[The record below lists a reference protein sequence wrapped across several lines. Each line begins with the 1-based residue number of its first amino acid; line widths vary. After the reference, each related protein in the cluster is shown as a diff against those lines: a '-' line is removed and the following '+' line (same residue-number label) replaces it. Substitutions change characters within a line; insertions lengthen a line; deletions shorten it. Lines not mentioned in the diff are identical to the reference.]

1 MIIKKSF
8 LASLREKIKRKL
20 KGESDVTSSN
30 EEFRPIDVYCD
41 NETLMNYIIDAK
53 PSESGL
59 YLHEIIMISYSS
71 FSSSKT
77 VDTQFPSIFRYQ
89 LCVEEP
95 NSLLESLME
104 RGYIKFVQKMNSW
117 TFKNKRV
124 KKTYMRFKELNAKGS
139 SSTENTKKAIRENC
153 SISEIVS
160 FYKFLY
166 YIPTEK
172 GNNVIKNN
180 EDFIKNRYAGWRLSS
195 GYAKYRYVNPD
206 CIEFY
211 RKKIL

>member
-1 MIIKKSF
+1 
-8 LASLREKIKRKL
+8 
-20 KGESDVTSSN
+20 
-30 EEFRPIDVYCD
+30 
-41 NETLMNYIIDAK
+41 
-53 PSESGL
+53 
-59 YLHEIIMISYSS
+59 
-71 FSSSKT
+71 
-77 VDTQFPSIFRYQ
+77 
-89 LCVEEP
+89 
-95 NSLLESLME
+95 
-104 RGYIKFVQKMNSW
+104 
-117 TFKNKRV
+117 
-124 KKTYMRFKELNAKGS
+124 MRFKELKCKGS

-211 RKKIL
+211 RKNIINQELHIDKKNSKFQLHNNGKIKNDIRSWVMPTFPPPENMLRP